1 MYLEILRGILKNA
14 GPVPARARFLG
25 RLCLLKDVRKI
36 LFVLAAVAL
45 PLCFQNRAEAQYKQ
59 PVVGPSQPLSGVRY
73 DNRWEVY
80 GGFAYTHFNA
90 GPELIQGANLGGFN
104 VEGARWFTTRFAAAA
119 SIRGYYGT
127 SGTQPN
133 PYGIR
138 GPFVSEY
145 LFMAGPEYRGPS
157 NEHISTTLH
166 ALFGGARGGF
176 ESALTDQN
184 GNKVP
189 PAAVGF
195 FSNQVTFGSAL
206 GGSIDLNRSPKLA
219 FRVAPEAI
227 LTTYGSAGVKSQFGI
242 SVGLVYRMGR
252 EQVRR

>member
-1 MYLEILRGILKNA
+1 MKG
-14 GPVPARARFLG
+14 
-25 RLCLLKDVRKI
+25 VRRI
-36 LFVLAAVAL
+36 VFVLAAAGLL
-45 PLCFQNRAEAQYKQ
+45 PCFQNGAEAQYKQ
-59 PVVGPSQPLSGVRY
+59 PVVAPSAPLANVRY

-80 GGFAYTHFNA
+80 GGVAYSHFNA
-90 GPELIQGANLGGFN
+90 GPDLVQGANLGGFDA
-104 VEGARWFTTRFAAAA
+104 EGARWFTTRLALAA
-119 SIRGYYGT
+119 SVRGYYGT
-127 SGTQPN
+127 SGAQPN

-157 NEHISTTLH
+157 NQHISTTLH

-176 ESALTDQN
+176 ESGLYDQN

-227 LTTYGSAGVKSQFGI
+227 LTTYGSAGLKSQFGI
-242 SVGLVYRMGR
+242 SVGLVYRLGR
-252 EQVRR
+252 GEVRR